1 MFPLFLMILLTGC
14 TTAGD
19 WVSGSAA
26 HRDPAIAYPK
36 QLAQVQ
42 IGVTTKDEVRNL
54 LGPPTDVRLS
64 SDQTQASESWAY
76 AKADPAIHPLQYIPG
91 LGGFMLSKH
100 QRQSSFSISF
110 SSHGIVDGIVL
121 RDVQP
126 VGESGASKVES
137 GTTAKPYPYGRNNPL
152 ARQRGRGIASQAET
166 SGE

>member
-1 MFPLFLMILLTGC
+1 MFPLFLMILLAGC

-26 HRDPAIAYPK
+26 HRDPALAYPK
-36 QLAQVQ
+36 QLDRVQ

-64 SDQTQASESWAY
+64 PDQTQASESWAY
-76 AKADPAIHPLQYIPG
+76 AKADPAIHPMQYIPG

-100 QRQSSFSISF
+100 RRQASFSISF

-121 RDVQP
+121 GDVQP
-126 VGESGASKVES
+126 VGESGASKVERA
-137 GTTAKPYPYGRNNPL
+137 TTAEPYPYGRNNPL
-152 ARQRGRGIASQAET
+152 TRQRGRETASPSET